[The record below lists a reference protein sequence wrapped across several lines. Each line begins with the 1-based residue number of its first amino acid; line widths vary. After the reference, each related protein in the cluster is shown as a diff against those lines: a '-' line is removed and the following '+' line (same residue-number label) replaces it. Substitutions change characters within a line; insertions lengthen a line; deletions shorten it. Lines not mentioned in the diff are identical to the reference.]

1 MAVTVLHID
10 QIVSDPRVRGGRPI
24 IAGTRLTVSDIVLIH
39 NTGDQR
45 TAEQIATDYRL
56 SLGQVYAA
64 LAYYHLH
71 EAEIDAQIAADA
83 AEAEQLVEELGA
95 SDRLKRI
102 DQTDG

>member
-10 QIVSDPRVRGGRPI
+10 QIVSDPRVRGGRPT
-24 IAGTRLTVSDIVLIH
+24 IAGTRLTVSDIVLVH

-45 TAEQIATDYRL
+45 TPEQIAAEFRL

-71 EAEIDAQIAADA
+71 ETEIDAQIAADA
-83 AEAEQLVEELGA
+83 AEAQRLIEQLEV
-95 SDRLKRI
+95 SDRLKRV
-102 DQTDG
+102 D